1 MLLVFFFTRHR
12 HLMLSHPDLKQRQG
26 FGSYPQPSNAHC
38 PVPTNRW
45 DAFYTVQG
53 VIVDILGAGSL
64 TVTRNESFELLGCH
78 WFDGVHCTPAKTYVY
93 LYPTAN

>member
-1 MLLVFFFTRHR
+1 
-12 HLMLSHPDLKQRQG
+12 MLSHSDLEQRQG

-45 DAFYTVQG
+45 DVFYTVQG
-53 VIVDILGAGSL
+53 VIVDVRGAGSL

-78 WFDGVHCTPAKTYVY
+78 WFDGVHCTPVKTYVY